1 MTTPSAGERAA
12 LDAPGSRRH
21 RSRPVVSLVTCAR
34 LPEPDAD
41 AELLL
46 ESLIAAKLDATWV
59 AWDDAPVA
67 ALGPTTVL
75 RSTWNYYRDLPA
87 FLSWVNA
94 SETTTSLWNPAPV
107 VRWNAHKGYLS
118 TLAERGLPVVPT
130 ILVPR
135 GDVRALGEWVDAHPT
150 LRDAEDLV
158 VKPAVSAGS
167 FRTERGSTATL
178 GAHFASLVR
187 DGDTLIQPYQHEVT
201 TSGERCLIVLDG
213 EVTHAVR
220 KSPRFSTDAESIT
233 RVQPSDA
240 ERALALAIVATIPHP
255 LLYARVDL
263 IDDGAGNLRLME
275 LELIEPSL
283 FLNTSTEGLWRFV
296 DLIATRARSGNSSRR
311 RNGNEG
317 EDFGE

>member
-1 MTTPSAGERAA
+1 M
-12 LDAPGSRRH
+12 
-21 RSRPVVSLVTCAR
+21 VSLVTCAR
-34 LPEPDAD
+34 LPEPDTDAD
-41 AELLL
+41 LLL
-46 ESLIAAKLDATWV
+46 ESLIAAKLDARWT
-59 AWDDAPVA
+59 AWDDAPTA
-67 ALGPTTVL
+67 TLGPTAVL

-87 FLSWVNA
+87 FLGWVDA
-94 SETTTSLWNPAPV
+94 AATATSLWNPAPV
-107 VRWNAHKGYLS
+107 VRWNVHKGYLVE
-118 TLAERGLPVVPT
+118 LAEKGSPVVPT
-130 ILVPR
+130 LLVPR
-135 GDVRALGEWVDAHPT
+135 GDGRTLGEWVDTHPA
-150 LRDAEDLV
+150 LQDATELV

-167 FRTERGSTATL
+167 FRTERGSVATL
-178 GAHFASLVR
+178 ATHFSSLVG
-187 DGDTLIQPYQHEVT
+187 DGDTLVQPYQDAVA

-240 ERALALAIVATIPHP
+240 ERALALAIVASVPHP

-263 IDDGAGNLRLME
+263 IDDGAGNPRLME

-296 DLIATRARSGNSSRR
+296 DLIATRARSGSSSRR